1 MSSQNPEY
9 LERPE
14 PKRVPI
20 EEFKFTQQK
29 TGKAEREAQLF
40 QGGCL
45 ARELARAKGYNTAS
59 DVTRN
64 NTTYGDRR
72 IFEGGTTE
80 KLIGCSS
87 CGAMCTLITTER
99 KGSGPG
105 TEDDPNN
112 VISVAEA
119 PQPNLWMELGNFGD
133 CKIGEVRLPEPVEGL
148 TQSLGLTDTQKLMA
162 KVLTGN
168 ID

>member
-1 MSSQNPEY
+1 MSKQDPEY
-9 LERPE
+9 LERLE

-20 EEFKFTQQK
+20 KGFKFEQEK
-29 TGKAEREAQLF
+29 TGKAEREAGLF
-40 QGGCL
+40 QGECL
-45 ARELARAKGYNTAS
+45 ARDLAMAKGNNTAS

-72 IFEGGTTE
+72 TLEDGTTE
-80 KLIGCSS
+80 RLIGCSS
-87 CGAMCTLITTER
+87 CGAMCTLITAER

-119 PQPNLWMELGNFGD
+119 PQPNPWMELGNFGD
-133 CKIGEVRLPEPVEGL
+133 CKIGEIRLPEPVEGL